1 MSDVL
6 GTVADLIT
14 AKGTKFYLCETL
26 PVLVGEAV
34 ADLAAYD
41 ALTWVEVGMVE
52 SIGEF
57 GPEGQ
62 IGSYTPLGTGI
73 ACKFRGT
80 TDNGELSLSIAKT
93 TTDTGL
99 TTLIARQGNANE
111 AAFKVELSE
120 VGTTTE
126 GHLVPAKHQR
136 YVFLGLVKSARI
148 TVGTG
153 DDVVKVS
160 VGIPITGD
168 IIEGAKA
175 NSQAGT

>member
-6 GTVADLIT
+6 GTVKELIT
-14 AKGTKFYLCETL
+14 AKGTKFYLSATTPSISGPEET
-26 PVLVGEAV
+26 
-34 ADLAAYD
+34 DLAAFD
-41 ALTWVEVGMVE
+41 ALNWTEVGMIE
-52 SIGEF
+52 SIGEI
-57 GPEGQ
+57 GPEGN
-62 IGSYTPLGTGI
+62 IGTFTPLGTGV

-80 TDNGELSLSIAKT
+80 TDNGEVQLSIAKT

-99 TTLIARQGNANE
+99 LALIARQGNPDE
-111 AAFKVELSE
+111 AAFKIELSE

-136 YVFLGLVKSARI
+136 YVFLGLVRSARVS
-148 TVGTG
+148 VGSG
-153 DDVVKVS
+153 DEVVKVS
-160 VGIPITGD
+160 CAIPITGV